1 MRKRTMRFRRLFL
14 NLWFAAFVYIC
25 VLFSY
30 LGLFAFFI
38 SRQDTLWGLIGSL
51 LMLAPFPVG
60 FLLGFSLAHGEWLYN
75 EIQTYHLNRSAWI
88 EKRSTQFL
96 KFLLFAVVV
105 GFLALI
111 VAILNEE
118 FHQQMRTLFTIAPQE
133 ILKRFLIALGI
144 LFSFSAFSLWAY
156 KGYLERKGKRK
167 RKRLA
172 QELHRVFG
180 KTPNREQN

>member
-1 MRKRTMRFRRLFL
+1 M
-14 NLWFAAFVYIC
+14 
-25 VLFSY
+25 
-30 LGLFAFFI
+30 
-38 SRQDTLWGLIGSL
+38 
-51 LMLAPFPVG
+51 
-60 FLLGFSLAHGEWLYN
+60 GEWLYN
-75 EIQTYHLNRSAWI
+75 EIQAYHLNRSAWI
-88 EKRSTQFL
+88 EKRSTQSL

-111 VAILNEE
+111 IAILNEE

-133 ILKRFLIALGI
+133 ILKWFLIALGI